1 MASESGKG
9 VGRVRGQP
17 RAGVIAM
24 WAMTL
29 QTSRTKPCFGRASRF
44 LLPRPSSPSLSVL
57 PLSLST
63 LSPRGGGAARHDPQ
77 RSRFCCPPC
86 PQRRTCN
93 LTRHLVLSCQYFLH
107 SEDCYYPLRWFP
119 KGHTK
124 STPCLSI
131 VVYTRELTLL
141 DVLSCRPSMA
151 VSTP

>member
-63 LSPRGGGAARHDPQ
+63 LSPPGGGAARHDPQ
-77 RSRFCCPPC
+77 RSRFCCPPR
-86 PQRRTCN
+86 PQRCTCN
-93 LTRHLVLSCQYFLH
+93 LTGHLALSCQPFLLP
-107 SEDCYYPLRWFP
+107 EDCYYPLCWIP
-119 KGHTK
+119 EGHTK
-124 STPCLSI
+124 SAPCLY
-131 VVYTRELTLL
+131 VVVDVHGLTLPG
-141 DVLSCRPSMA
+141 VLSCRPSMA

>member
-63 LSPRGGGAARHDPQ
+63 LSPPGGGAARHDPQ
-77 RSRFCCPPC
+77 RSRFCRSPC
-86 PQRRTCN
+86 PQRCTCK
-93 LTRHLVLSCQYFLH
+93 LTQHLALSCQPFLLP
-107 SEDCYYPLRWFP
+107 EDCYYPLRRFS

-124 STPCLSI
+124 SALCLY
-131 VVYTRELTLL
+131 VVVNVHGLIHPG
-141 DVLSCRPSMA
+141 VLSCRPSMA
-151 VSTP
+151 VSIP